1 MPCAT
6 AWGRISPHFPA
17 VHRCP
22 EPVRHF
28 AAGGE
33 SDGGLQGQHEPD
45 GLGKISLASTIGG
58 MVINT
63 AGVTLPHGME
73 HPASGLKDIVHG
85 QGLAALTP
93 VITEASCHGDPV
105 RYGKIAQLLGGKTA
119 EDCAPQLR
127 RLLHGL
133 ELTCTLSQLGLSER
147 DIPWMAENCMKVSA
161 AGVANHPVV
170 FTQAEIAALY
180 RKAM

>member
-1 MPCAT
+1 
-6 AWGRISPHFPA
+6 
-17 VHRCP
+17 
-22 EPVRHF
+22 
-28 AAGGE
+28 
-33 SDGGLQGQHEPD
+33 
-45 GLGKISLASTIGG
+45 